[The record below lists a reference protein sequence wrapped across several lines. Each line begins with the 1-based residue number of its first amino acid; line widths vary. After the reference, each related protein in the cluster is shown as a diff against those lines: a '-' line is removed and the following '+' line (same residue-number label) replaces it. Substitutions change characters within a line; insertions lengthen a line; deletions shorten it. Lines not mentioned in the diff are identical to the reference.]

1 MASTAGLAT
10 WKKYFEGKG
19 DVPVVLKKATT
30 LKPVGKHTA
39 VSLREGDT
47 VTLKSLKNEKEYL
60 SYAGGRTGPKV
71 VAWIPVEYKNK
82 EYLCTIENMSKPSKT
97 GRIDLKLQTSN
108 MLSKAKITKLDIF
121 GEKNV
126 DCAIFSKAS
135 DLAESCNAYIRT
147 NKLLDKN
154 KNFKKSLEKYFDS
167 NNHVRIELIG
177 AIDDGE
183 IAEFKYLGEVCVGI
197 ILLENKTA
205 QAISGSNPFAG
216 KKIKRMI
223 YPLSESFKGADVIA
237 ETGDGD
243 MIPLSLKAG
252 TGAAASFFGNL
263 YPIVAKNKKYRPD
276 GSVIKK
282 IWEAAT
288 DIGATEKDPKKIVYE
303 YGIRNILGL
312 GKSKIS
318 NTYKVFEEFKKYDK
332 MSQYSPDVRVVYS
345 ALEKKMKELGDKVAL
360 DRLDSSTT
368 VFFCKN
374 IANEFNADSKSIGA
388 ALSALGEKN
397 FYQVNLDI
405 KSVKSGSL
413 KFTATKVPGQVAS
426 FEMKGTK
433 SAYTNIDASQGTLN
447 YILS

>member
-30 LKPVGKHTA
+30 LKPVGKHAA
-39 VSLREGDT
+39 VSLREGEI

-60 SYAGGRTGPKV
+60 SYAGGKTGPKV
-71 VAWIPVEYKNK
+71 VAWIPVEYDKK
-82 EYLCTIENMSKPSKT
+82 KYLCTIENMSKPSKT

-108 MLSKAKITKLDIF
+108 MLSRAKITRLDIF
-121 GEKNV
+121 GEKDV
-126 DCAIFSKAS
+126 DCAVFSRAS

-167 NNHVRIELIG
+167 NNHVKIELIG

-183 IAEFKYLGEVCVGI
+183 IAEFKYLGEVCIGI
-197 ILLENKTA
+197 ILLENKAA
-205 QAISGSNPFAG
+205 QAISGPNPFVG

-252 TGAAASFFGNL
+252 AGAAASFFGNL
-263 YPIVAKNKKYRPD
+263 YPIVAKNKKYRPN

-288 DIGATEKDPKKIVYE
+288 NIGATEKNPKKIVYE
-303 YGIRNILGL
+303 YGIRNILDL
-312 GKSKIS
+312 GESKIRD
-318 NTYKVFEEFKKYDK
+318 TYKVFEEFKKYDK
-332 MSQYSPDVRVVYS
+332 MSEYSPDVRVVYS

-360 DRLDSSTT
+360 DRLDASTT

-374 IANEFNADSKSIGA
+374 IANEFNADPKSVDA
-388 ALSALGEKN
+388 AMAALGEKN
-397 FYQVNLDI
+397 FYQINLNVN
-405 KSVKSGSL
+405 SVKSGSL
-413 KFTATKVPGQVAS
+413 EFTATKVPGQVSS
-426 FEMKGTK
+426 FEMQGTK

>member
-1 MASTAGLAT
+1 
-10 WKKYFEGKG
+10 
-19 DVPVVLKKATT
+19 
-30 LKPVGKHTA
+30 
-39 VSLREGDT
+39 
-47 VTLKSLKNEKEYL
+47 
-60 SYAGGRTGPKV
+60 
-71 VAWIPVEYKNK
+71 
-82 EYLCTIENMSKPSKT
+82 
-97 GRIDLKLQTSN
+97 
-108 MLSKAKITKLDIF
+108 
-121 GEKNV
+121 
-126 DCAIFSKAS
+126 
-135 DLAESCNAYIRT
+135 
-147 NKLLDKN
+147 LDKN